1 MDREEIKGTAE
12 TSKVV
17 SVSDITRQIKQSLEQ
32 RFARVWVQGEV
43 SNFKRHTSGHL
54 YFTLKDESAQI
65 SAAMWRSRAANL
77 LFLPEDGMKVI
88 ARGAITVYPPRGN
101 YQMDVDQLTPV
112 GIGELQIAFERL
124 KRKLSAEGLF
134 DESRKRPLPKFPERI
149 GVITSETG
157 AALQDIRTVLS
168 RRFPAVEL
176 ILIPVRVQG
185 AGASDEIARAL
196 REMNRYGRVDVI
208 IVGRGGGS
216 LEDLWAFNEEIVA
229 RAIAASRIPVVSAV
243 GHEIDFTIADFV
255 ADLRAPT
262 PSAAAEMVV
271 PDRAELLELI
281 RNYEYTMR
289 QGALQLIDGHRERVQ
304 SLLSSYAFNRPK
316 DIVREYA
323 QRLDELARVQDMKA
337 RHLFEQA
344 QRAHESLHKRLSGLG
359 SESILKRGYAIV
371 RRGESVI
378 TRAEHL
384 RHEDEATIQFQDG
397 SVTAKVQ

>member
-54 YFTLKDESAQI
+54 YFTLKDEGAQI

-134 DESRKRPLPKFPERI
+134 DESRKRLLPKFPERI

-344 QRAHESLHKRLSGLG
+344 HRAHESLHKRLSGLG